1 MTMMMA
7 DDDYIFAREATLSRD
22 GNACMLAESTYDGAI
37 QCIRKVGVAVGV
49 ESCSETSVPVPSID
63 FLG

>member
-7 DDDYIFAREATLSRD
+7 DEDYIFAREGTLSRE
-22 GNACMLAESTYDGAI
+22 GNACMIAESTYDGAI
-37 QCIRKVGVAVGV
+37 QCIRKVGVAVEV
-49 ESCSETSVPVPSID
+49 ESSSETSVPVPSFD